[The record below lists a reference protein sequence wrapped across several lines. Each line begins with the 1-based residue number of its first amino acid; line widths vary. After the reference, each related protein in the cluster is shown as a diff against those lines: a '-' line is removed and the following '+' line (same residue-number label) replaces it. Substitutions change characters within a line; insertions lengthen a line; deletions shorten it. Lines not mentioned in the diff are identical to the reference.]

1 MKKFIR
7 TLEIGVLASAF
18 FWTVPVY
25 AETET
30 AGSSLK
36 EEQMSEKAIELYS
49 EEKEKLTG
57 EWKQNKEG
65 WWYYEY
71 SNGTSPKISWR
82 KIDGKW
88 YYFNS
93 KGYWIDDNTYE
104 EGTLK
109 GIDVSAWQAEV
120 DWEAV
125 KNDGIEFAMI
135 RLGYNTNN
143 LDKYYQRNMKE
154 AEKVQI
160 PVGVYYYSKA
170 TNEEE
175 AVRDAEFVIE
185 NLKGYKVSYPVA
197 IDLEDKAQENLSKEE
212 VGKIAKA
219 FVDEVAS
226 AGYTPMVYANEY
238 WHENHIDWSLLEG
251 VEKWIASYAV
261 IPNRNIERG
270 IWQCCDTGLVDG
282 VDGNTD
288 INFGN
293 KDYTK
298 EIEARTEPLESYY
311 KRGLWMKNDRGWW
324 YQYKKG
330 GYPYNQWESINGK
343 WYWFDK
349 EGYVVTGWQFIN
361 GYWYYLDESG
371 AMTTGWQSIDGYWYY
386 LKSSGVM
393 AIGWESIGGAW
404 YHMDNSGVMQTG
416 WQQLNGNWYYLKP
429 SGVMAIGWERVGGA
443 WYHMDS
449 LGIMQTGWQSISGS
463 WYYMNKSGAMQTGW
477 LYLDGN
483 WYYLK
488 SSGAMVTGRHYI
500 DGKWYSF
507 SSSGVMQ

>member
-7 TLEIGVLASAF
+7 TWGIGVLASAF

-175 AVRDAEFVIE
+175 M
-185 NLKGYKVSYPVA
+185 
-197 IDLEDKAQENLSKEE
+197 
-212 VGKIAKA
+212 
-219 FVDEVAS
+219 AS
-226 AGYTPMVYANEY
+226 VYGCGIHDYANEKY
-238 WHENHIDWSLLEG
+238 QKNYDYPEEWFDETDKID
-251 VEKWIASYAV
+251 KWISDNEVYLYKWMYDLILNHKSEV
-261 IPNRNIERG
+261 
-270 IWQCCDTGLVDG
+270 LK
-282 VDGNTD
+282 
-288 INFGN
+288 FG
-293 KDYTK
+293 
-298 EIEARTEPLESYY
+298 EI
-311 KRGLWMKNDRGWW
+311 
-324 YQYKKG
+324 
-330 GYPYNQWESINGK
+330 
-343 WYWFDK
+343 
-349 EGYVVTGWQFIN
+349 
-361 GYWYYLDESG
+361 
-371 AMTTGWQSIDGYWYY
+371 
-386 LKSSGVM
+386 
-393 AIGWESIGGAW
+393 
-404 YHMDNSGVMQTG
+404 
-416 WQQLNGNWYYLKP
+416 
-429 SGVMAIGWERVGGA
+429 
-443 WYHMDS
+443 
-449 LGIMQTGWQSISGS
+449 
-463 WYYMNKSGAMQTGW
+463 
-477 LYLDGN
+477 
-483 WYYLK
+483 
-488 SSGAMVTGRHYI
+488 
-500 DGKWYSF
+500 
-507 SSSGVMQ
+507 

>member
-7 TLEIGVLASAF
+7 TLGIGVLASAF

-261 IPNRNIERG
+261 IPNRNIERE
-270 IWQCCDTGLVDG
+270 
-282 VDGNTD
+282 
-288 INFGN
+288 FGSVA
-293 KDYTK
+293 
-298 EIEARTEPLESYY
+298 IQ
-311 KRGLWMKNDRGWW
+311 GW
-324 YQYKKG
+324 
-330 GYPYNQWESINGK
+330 
-343 WYWFDK
+343 
-349 EGYVVTGWQFIN
+349 
-361 GYWYYLDESG
+361 
-371 AMTTGWQSIDGYWYY
+371 
-386 LKSSGVM
+386 
-393 AIGWESIGGAW
+393 
-404 YHMDNSGVMQTG
+404 
-416 WQQLNGNWYYLKP
+416 
-429 SGVMAIGWERVGGA
+429 
-443 WYHMDS
+443 
-449 LGIMQTGWQSISGS
+449 
-463 WYYMNKSGAMQTGW
+463 
-477 LYLDGN
+477 
-483 WYYLK
+483 
-488 SSGAMVTGRHYI
+488 
-500 DGKWYSF
+500 
-507 SSSGVMQ
+507 

>member
-1 MKKFIR
+1 MKLHQLDI
-7 TLEIGVLASAF
+7 LLWS
-18 FWTVPVY
+18 
-25 AETET
+25 
-30 AGSSLK
+30 
-36 EEQMSEKAIELYS
+36 
-49 EEKEKLTG
+49 
-57 EWKQNKEG
+57 
-65 WWYYEY
+65 
-71 SNGTSPKISWR
+71 
-82 KIDGKW
+82 
-88 YYFNS
+88 
-93 KGYWIDDNTYE
+93 
-104 EGTLK
+104 
-109 GIDVSAWQAEV
+109 WQAEV

-135 RLGYNTNN
+135 RWGYNTNN

-298 EIEARTEPLESYY
+298 EEKWIASYAVIPNRNIERGIWQCCDTGLVDGVDGNTDINFGNKDYTKEIEARTEPLESYY

-343 WYWFDK
+343 WYWFDYTYNQWETINGK
-349 EGYVVTGWQFIN
+349 WYWLDKSGYVVTGWQFID

-393 AIGWESIGGAW
+393 AIGWQTIGGTW
-404 YHMDNSGVMQTG
+404 YYMDNSGVMQTG
-416 WQQLNGNWYYLKP
+416 WQ
-429 SGVMAIGWERVGGA
+429 
-443 WYHMDS
+443 
-449 LGIMQTGWQSISGS
+449 
-463 WYYMNKSGAMQTGW
+463 
-477 LYLDGN
+477 
-483 WYYLK
+483 
-488 SSGAMVTGRHYI
+488 
-500 DGKWYSF
+500 
-507 SSSGVMQ
+507 

>member
-143 LDKYYQRNMKE
+143 LDANYAQTECQFRYCGT
-154 AEKVQI
+154 AI
-160 PVGVYYYSKA
+160 PFLTV
-170 TNEEE
+170 
-175 AVRDAEFVIE
+175 
-185 NLKGYKVSYPVA
+185 
-197 IDLEDKAQENLSKEE
+197 
-212 VGKIAKA
+212 
-219 FVDEVAS
+219 
-226 AGYTPMVYANEY
+226 
-238 WHENHIDWSLLEG
+238 
-251 VEKWIASYAV
+251 
-261 IPNRNIERG
+261 
-270 IWQCCDTGLVDG
+270 
-282 VDGNTD
+282 
-288 INFGN
+288 
-293 KDYTK
+293 
-298 EIEARTEPLESYY
+298 
-311 KRGLWMKNDRGWW
+311 
-324 YQYKKG
+324 
-330 GYPYNQWESINGK
+330 
-343 WYWFDK
+343 
-349 EGYVVTGWQFIN
+349 
-361 GYWYYLDESG
+361 
-371 AMTTGWQSIDGYWYY
+371 
-386 LKSSGVM
+386 
-393 AIGWESIGGAW
+393 
-404 YHMDNSGVMQTG
+404 
-416 WQQLNGNWYYLKP
+416 
-429 SGVMAIGWERVGGA
+429 
-443 WYHMDS
+443 
-449 LGIMQTGWQSISGS
+449 
-463 WYYMNKSGAMQTGW
+463 
-477 LYLDGN
+477 
-483 WYYLK
+483 
-488 SSGAMVTGRHYI
+488 
-500 DGKWYSF
+500 
-507 SSSGVMQ
+507 